1 MFPFR
6 TAAQLGS
13 FRPRRRK
20 KGLPGE
26 NPGGLW
32 SRENRA
38 AQEQQQPLRCEIT
51 AEAVWLASLPAHAAV
66 PGPSAWYPQPWPGRP
81 GRTSE

>member
-6 TAAQLGS
+6 TAAQVGS
-13 FRPRRRK
+13 IRPRRRK
-20 KGLPGE
+20 KGLPSE
-26 NPGGLW
+26 IPGGLL
-32 SRENRA
+32 SFADRA
-38 AQEQQQPLRCEIT
+38 AQPQRPLRCEIT

-66 PGPSAWYPQPWPGRP
+66 PGPSAWYLRPWPGRP